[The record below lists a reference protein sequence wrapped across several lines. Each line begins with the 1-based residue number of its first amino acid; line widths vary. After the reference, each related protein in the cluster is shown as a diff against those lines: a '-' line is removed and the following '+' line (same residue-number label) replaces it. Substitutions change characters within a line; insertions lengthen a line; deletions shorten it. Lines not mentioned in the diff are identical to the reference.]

1 MAKVAVVIL
10 NWNGKKHLQR
20 FLPSVLEHSSSAEVY
35 VADNG
40 STDDS
45 VEFVRKN
52 FPQVKLVLLD
62 KNYGF
67 AGGYNKALKQ
77 IEADYYVLL
86 NSDVEIKDKWIEP
99 VIGFM
104 EQNPDVAAVQPKI
117 LSYKDPQY
125 FEYAGAAGGFIDKWG
140 YPFARGRIFDVV
152 EQDHGQYDD
161 ICEIFWASGAAMFV
175 RAKDYWLVGGLDEDF
190 FAHQEEIDM
199 CWRLKNRGKK
209 IFAYPRVAVYHLGG
223 GSLSY
228 QNPRKVYFNF
238 RNNLMMLLKNLPRG
252 KAFSVIFLRLFLDA
266 AAAFQMLLG
275 KPKAGFWNVIKA
287 HFSFYANLPKTLK
300 KRRQLVKYNR
310 FDYPQVYRKS
320 LIWQFFVKKK
330 RYFSQLFDQ
339 NSAYAQKQ

>member
-10 NWNGKKHLQR
+10 NWNGRKHLEK
-20 FLPSVLEHSSSAEVY
+20 FLPSVVEHSEGAEVY

-52 FPQVKLVLLD
+52 FSQVKLILLD

-67 AGGYNKALKQ
+67 AGGYNKALSQ
-77 IEADYYVLL
+77 VDADYYVLL
-86 NSDVEIKDKWIEP
+86 NSDVEIKSQWIEP
-99 VIGFM
+99 IIDFM

-117 LSYKDPQY
+117 LSYQKPDY
-125 FEYAGAAGGFIDKWG
+125 FEYAGGAGGFIDFLG
-140 YPFARGRIFDVV
+140 YPFARGRVFNVV
-152 EQDHGQYDD
+152 EKDRGQYDD

-175 RAKDYWLVGGLDEDF
+175 RASDYWAVGGLDEDF
-190 FAHQEEIDM
+190 FAHQEEIDL

-209 IFAYPRVAVYHLGG
+209 IFAYPKVAVYHLGG

-238 RNNLMMLLKNLPRG
+238 RNNLIMLLKNLPRG
-252 KAFSVIFLRLFLDA
+252 KAFSIIFLRLILDGI
-266 AAAFQMLLG
+266 AAFQMLLG
-275 KPKAGFWNVIKA
+275 KPKAGFFYVIKA
-287 HFSFYANLPKTLK
+287 HLSFYSNLGKTLK
-300 KRRQLVKYNR
+300 KRRQLVKFNR
-310 FDYPQVYRKS
+310 FDYPQVYKKS

-330 RYFSQLFDQ
+330 RYFSQLF
-339 NSAYAQKQ
+339 S